1 MREELQRSVSKTRLI
16 FESLVIFQNLTLNV
30 KNGLS
35 TQCIFR
41 LWKWL
46 IHKVINNPRKVTE
59 KGCSIVLLARSLKTE
74 RNEGIQLVLLPVALY
89 YDIILFEVKFKAK
102 RLMGN
107 EENGCCYVS
116 HNYKE
121 DTKECTRSILETF
134 LSKICKEQSFHA

>member
-1 MREELQRSVSKTRLI
+1 MDWVHSVFSGS
-16 FESLVIFQNLTLNV
+16 ENDS
-30 KNGLS
+30 
-35 TQCIFR
+35 FR
-41 LWKWL
+41 
-46 IHKVINNPRKVTE
+46 HKVINNPRKVTE
-59 KGCSIVLLARSLKTE
+59 KGCISTSGKIIKNRKKWGDTISAFASVRLH
-74 RNEGIQLVLLPVALY
+74 